1 MGRLEI
7 TPELLDANKYRVNLA
22 EITGNMSD
30 LLEDLI
36 NRSIE
41 MELDWYYENRPEDM
55 DGIEYDGEVFHDDF
69 ETLFG
74 SVAQEY
80 SDFIEEVCPELFG
93 EDAPVKAELIP
104 DSAAKGSWATPDYI
118 PAIVSINGEE
128 LMQIFAEDMN
138 ATSVDDGREWSGY
151 YRLAD
156 DKAWAIHQVLKQLFE
171 LYVESFELLH
181 LSFDE
186 YFQDAVSESVYI
198 DEDLE
203 D

>member
-36 NRSIE
+36 DRSIE

-55 DGIEYDGEVFHDDF
+55 DGIEYEGEVFHDEF
-69 ETLFG
+69 ETLFS
-74 SVAQEY
+74 SVALEY

-93 EDAPVKAELIP
+93 EHGPVRFDTVLDKARV
-104 DSAAKGSWATPDYI
+104 GSWTTPDYI
-118 PAIVSINGEE
+118 PAIVSINGEY
-128 LMQIFAEDMN
+128 LMQVFAEDMN

-156 DKAWAIHQVLKQLFE
+156 DKKWAVHSVLKQLFE

-186 YFQDAVSESVYI
+186 YFQDAVSESVWI
-198 DEDLE
+198 DEDLA